1 MTERTDNREKKV
13 RGKRFLFQ
21 LCLGITILI
30 LMAGCSSIGGDTGG
44 NSATVKGGMQLP
56 PAWTPTPISIPGTG
70 LDVGTWMPCDDAPP
84 SQLEVGD
91 TAVFEGTSFKLRLR
105 GEPSLEG
112 TLGSELSPGE
122 NIEVINGPACSDK
135 LVWWEIKSFRSGV
148 SGWAAEGNSYDTWL
162 VRID

>member
-1 MTERTDNREKKV
+1 MTERYYNREKKN
-13 RGKRFLFQ
+13 RGRINLFQ
-21 LCLGITILI
+21 VCLWMTIL
-30 LMAGCSSIGGDTGG
+30 LLVAGCSALGEGS
-44 NSATVKGGMQLP
+44 SSSSSVVKGGKQLP

-70 LDVGTWMPCDDAPP
+70 LDVGTWQPCDDAPA

-112 TLGSELSPGE
+112 TLGSEISPGE
-122 NIEVINGPACSDK
+122 NIEIINGPACSDK
-135 LVWWEIKSFRSGV
+135 LVWWEIKSFRSGT

-162 VRID
+162 VRVD